1 MHYDSQSGMYK
12 YKAWIRLPG
21 GLTTIV
27 FTWARNQID
36 ARKMI
41 LAQYNNCDIVGSSVQ
56 HA

>member
-21 GLTTIV
+21 GLQTIV
-27 FTWARNQID
+27 YAWARNQHD

-41 LAQYNNCDIVGSSVQ
+41 LAQYNNCDIIGSSVQ
-56 HA
+56 HG